1 MVTTIVTELCT
12 LQELVHEYSSS
23 LLNICF
29 VENKNV
35 SPNETYFYVRLMQ
48 NFLNFMSCFE
58 KLGKV

>member
-1 MVTTIVTELCT
+1 MVTTIVTELYT
-12 LQELVHEYSSS
+12 LQGLVHEYSSS
-23 LLNICF
+23 LLNISY

-58 KLGKV
+58 KLEKV